1 MLSEIETVL
10 LSGTGKVT
18 LTGQLGDVMKESA
31 TIGVS
36 YVRSL
41 GDKYGI
47 PENFYKDNDIHIH
60 VPEGAV
66 PKDGPSA
73 GVTMCTALISTLTN
87 TPVDRQVAMTGEV
100 TLRDKVLP
108 VGGIREKVL
117 AAHRAGI
124 KKILLPRENKKD
136 IDDIPAS
143 VRKELE
149 FVLLDNVEEALENAL
164 VRSGHAQN

>member
-1 MLSEIETVL
+1 M
-10 LSGTGKVT
+10 TGVQT
-18 LTGQLGDVMKESA
+18 CALP
-31 TIGVS
+31 IC
-36 YVRSL
+36 L

-47 PENFYKDNDIHIH
+47 SENFYKDNDIHIH

-100 TLRDKVLP
+100 TLRGKVLP

-117 AAHRAGI
+117 AAHRAEI